1 MIKVGINGFG
11 RIDVSY
17 SALLRKETIFKSL
30 VLTTFAR

>member
-1 MIKVGINGFG
+1 MDSDVS
-11 RIDVSY
+11 DVSY